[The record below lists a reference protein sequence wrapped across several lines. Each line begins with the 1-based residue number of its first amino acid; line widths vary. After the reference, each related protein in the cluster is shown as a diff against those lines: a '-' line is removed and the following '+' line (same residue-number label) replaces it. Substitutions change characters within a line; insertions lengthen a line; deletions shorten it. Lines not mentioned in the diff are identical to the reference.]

1 MSTPPPRMSMPRSSF
16 AIAMKDYT
24 LIRPGIAVTIS
35 AATLVAALIIG
46 VLLIKS
52 LAHASATVSRGAQAS
67 EMLHRYNA
75 RYEVWRSMATSSD
88 PMYRGTEVVAQR
100 DSIRS
105 ALQGELS
112 RFGASLAAAQE
123 KDLVQQVL
131 DGLSSTD
138 AAPTT
143 KARQAMIVLLHDQD
157 TALFDAA
164 EASQRGVLLAAVLL
178 ALTILAAG
186 LLIVP
191 MAWLYVRYKRGAAI
205 EVKV

>member
-1 MSTPPPRMSMPRSSF
+1 MSMPRSSF

-52 LAHASATVSRGAQAS
+52 LAHASATVTSGAQAS
-67 EMLHRYNA
+67 ELLHRYNA

-88 PMYRGTEVVAQR
+88 PMYKGATVVAQR

-105 ALQGELS
+105 GLQGELS
-112 RFGASLAAAQE
+112 RFAASLASAQE

-131 DGLSSTD
+131 DGLASTD
-138 AAPTT
+138 AQTTT
-143 KARQAMIVLLHDQD
+143 KARQAMIVPLHDQD

-164 EASQRGVLLAAVLL
+164 EASQRGVVLAAVLL

>member
-1 MSTPPPRMSMPRSSF
+1 MPRSSF

-88 PMYRGTEVVAQR
+88 PMYKGTEVVAQR